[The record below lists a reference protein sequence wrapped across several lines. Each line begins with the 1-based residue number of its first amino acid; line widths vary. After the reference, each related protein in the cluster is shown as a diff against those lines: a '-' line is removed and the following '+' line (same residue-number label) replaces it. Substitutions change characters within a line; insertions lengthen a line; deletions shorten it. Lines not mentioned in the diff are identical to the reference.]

1 MNEYFLYSF
10 TFASKLEKS
19 VGRYYLVGI
28 FFLFSNHI
36 FAQNILVLNT
46 SSNEAIEDVAVY
58 SSDQK
63 NFTNT
68 DGDGFFDIS
77 IFPPSSTLVFQH
89 PSYHSLSITKQKI
102 LDGDRRVFLSE
113 RIIKID
119 EVIIS
124 ANKWEQ
130 NKSEIP
136 FEILSISAKEMAFSN
151 PQTSADML
159 EATGQIFV
167 QKSQLGGGSPMIRG
181 FGANSVLIVV
191 DGVRMNNAIFR
202 GGNLQ
207 NVIGIDPNTL
217 ESSEVIFGPGAV
229 IYGSDAL
236 GGVLDFHTI
245 NPEFSS
251 GDNTLITGHAL
262 SRYSTANNEKTAHAL
277 IGISGRN
284 VNYLGSITYSDFGD
298 LKTGSIRPEKYPNF
312 GKRPEYI
319 TRINGLDSIVSNA
332 NENLQKFSNYTQ
344 FSTLQKLQFRIKD
357 HLELGY
363 TFNYSTTA
371 DIPRY
376 DRLIEYNGDLLKYAE
391 WYYGPQKWMM
401 HALRLNYFKANK
413 FFDEAKTTIGFQ
425 LFEESRHD
433 RKYRQN
439 LLRNRTEKVN
449 VLSLNADF
457 EKILNKQTQL
467 FYGLEYTFNYVGSSA
482 FSNDIESNIIL
493 PLSTRYPAGG
503 SEVHNLGTYI
513 SLKQTIKETLF
524 LTTGIRFN
532 YQGLKATFDE
542 NRFSYSKIEN
552 SNAAINGNVGLV
564 FKPNA
569 NWNVSGMLSS
579 GFRAPNIDD
588 ISKVFD
594 SEPGNVV
601 VPNPELKPEYSYN
614 SEISATRYIGEKVEI
629 SGTLFYSFLHQ
640 AMVRGDF
647 TIDGKDSII
656 YDGELSKVQAFVNT
670 GRANIYG
677 FNAAIKMELS
687 TNWSAFMSINYIRGK
702 DLIANEPLRH
712 TTPFFG
718 MTSLYYTLKKFRGE
732 LFIKFNGKREY
743 EDLPPS
749 ERNKPHLYS
758 RDGSPA
764 WYTLNLRLNYRI
776 NNSLSVNSAL
786 ENILDHH
793 YRTYSS
799 GISAPGRNFVIS
811 LKANFP
817 TR

>member
-1 MNEYFLYSF
+1 MS
-10 TFASKLEKS
+10 
-19 VGRYYLVGI
+19 RYYLVGI
-28 FFLFSNHI
+28 FFLFSNHL
-36 FAQNILVLNT
+36 FAQNILVINK
-46 SSNEAIEDVAVY
+46 SSSEPIEDVAVY

-63 NFTNT
+63 YFTNT
-68 DGDGFFDIS
+68 NEDGFFDIS
-77 IFPPSSTLVFQH
+77 VFPPTSTLVFQH
-89 PSYHSLSITKQKI
+89 PSYHYLSITKQNI
-102 LDGDRRVFLSE
+102 LDGESRVFLSE

-136 FEILSISAKEMAFSN
+136 FEILSLSAKEMSFTN

-159 EATGQIFV
+159 EASGQVFV

-236 GGVLDFHTI
+236 GGVIDFHTI
-245 NPEFSS
+245 KPKFPS
-251 GDNTLITGHAL
+251 GDNALITGHAL
-262 SRYSTANNEKTAHAL
+262 TRYSTANNEKTAHAL
-277 IGISGRN
+277 IGISKKN
-284 VNYLGSITYSDFGD
+284 INYLGSITYSDFGD
-298 LKTGSIRPEKYPNF
+298 LKTGSIRPDKYPDF

-319 TRINGLDSIVSNA
+319 TRIIGLDSIVNNA
-332 NENLQKFSNYTQ
+332 NENLQKFSSYKQ
-344 FSTLQKLQFRIKD
+344 ISTLQKVQFRIKD
-357 HLELGY
+357 NIEIGY
-363 TFNYSTTA
+363 TFNYSTTT

-401 HALRLNYFKANK
+401 HALRLNYFNANK
-413 FFDEAKTTIGFQ
+413 FFDEAKTTLAFQ
-425 LFEESRHD
+425 RFEESRHD

-449 VLSLNADF
+449 VFSLNTDF
-457 EKILNKQTQL
+457 EKIFNKQNQL
-467 FYGLEYTFNYVGSSA
+467 FYGLEYTYNQVGSSA
-482 FSNDIESNIIL
+482 FANDIETNIIS

-503 SEVHNLGTYI
+503 SEVHNIGTYI
-513 SLKQTIKETLF
+513 SLKRTMSEKLF
-524 LTTGIRFN
+524 LTSGIRYS
-532 YQGLKATFDE
+532 YQGLKSIFNE
-542 NRFSYSKIEN
+542 NRFSYNKIEN
-552 SNAAINGNVGLV
+552 SSGAINGNVGLV
-564 FKPNA
+564 IKPNQK
-569 NWNVSGMLSS
+569 WNISGMLSS
-579 GFRAPNIDD
+579 GFRAPNVDD

-601 VPNPELKPEYSYN
+601 MPKPELKPEYSCN
-614 SEISATRYIGEKVEI
+614 SEISASRYINDKFEI
-629 SGTLFYSFLHQ
+629 SGTLFYSILNQ

-647 TIDGKDSII
+647 MIDGKDSII
-656 YDGELSKVQAFVNT
+656 YDGELSKVQAIVNT
-670 GRANIYG
+670 GRAHIYG

-687 TNWSAFMSINYIRGK
+687 ASWSASMNINYIYGK

-712 TTPFFG
+712 TTPVFG
-718 MTSLYYTLKKFRGE
+718 KASINYTLKKFRSE
-732 LFIKFNGKREY
+732 LFMKFNGKRKL

-758 RDGSPA
+758 SDGSPG
-764 WYTLNLRLNYRI
+764 WYTLNFRFHYQI
-776 NNSLSVNSAL
+776 NNYLSLNSAL

-799 GISAPGRNFVIS
+799 GISAPGRNFLIS
-811 LKANFP
+811 LRVNF
-817 TR
+817 

>member
-1 MNEYFLYSF
+1 MS
-10 TFASKLEKS
+10 
-19 VGRYYLVGI
+19 RYYLVGI

-36 FAQNILVLNT
+36 FAQNILVINK
-46 SSNEAIEDVAVY
+46 SSSESIEDVAVY

-63 NFTNT
+63 YFTNT
-68 DGDGFFDIS
+68 NEDGFFDIS
-77 IFPPSSTLVFQH
+77 VFPPTSTLVFQH
-89 PSYHSLSITKQKI
+89 PSYHSVSITKQNI
-102 LDGDRRVFLSE
+102 LDGESRVFLSE

-136 FEILSISAKEMAFSN
+136 FEILSLSAKEMSFTN

-159 EATGQIFV
+159 EASGQVFV

-191 DGVRMNNAIFR
+191 DGVRINNAIFR

-236 GGVLDFHTI
+236 GGVMDFHTI
-245 NPEFSS
+245 NPKFSS
-251 GDNTLITGHAL
+251 GDNALITGHAL
-262 SRYSTANNEKTAHAL
+262 ARYSTANNEKTTHAL
-277 IGISGRN
+277 IGISKKN
-284 VNYLGSITYSDFGD
+284 INYLGSITYSDFGD
-298 LKTGSIRPEKYPNF
+298 LKTGSIRPDKYPDF

-319 TRINGLDSIVSNA
+319 TRMVGLDSIVNNA
-332 NENLQKFSNYTQ
+332 NENLQKFSNYKQ
-344 FSTLQKLQFRIKD
+344 ISTLHKLQFRIND
-357 HLELGY
+357 HIELGY
-363 TFNYSTTA
+363 TFNFSTTT

-413 FFDEAKTTIGFQ
+413 FFDEAKTTIAFQ
-425 LFEESRHD
+425 RFEERRHD
-433 RKYRQN
+433 RKYSQN
-439 LLRNRTEKVN
+439 LLRNRTEKVS
-449 VLSLNADF
+449 VLSLNTDF
-457 EKILNKQTQL
+457 EKILNKQNQL
-467 FYGLEYTFNYVGSSA
+467 FYGLEYTYNQVGSSA
-482 FSNDIESNIIL
+482 FANDIETNIIS
-493 PLSTRYPAGG
+493 PLSTRYPEGG
-503 SEVHNLGTYI
+503 SDVHNIGTYI
-513 SLKQTIKETLF
+513 SLKRTIKEKLF
-524 LTTGIRFN
+524 LTSGIRYS

-542 NRFSYSKIEN
+542 NRFSYNKIEN
-552 SNAAINGNVGLV
+552 SNSAINGNVGLV
-564 FKPNA
+564 LKPNA
-569 NWNVSGMLSS
+569 KWNVSGMLSS
-579 GFRAPNIDD
+579 GFRAPNVDD

-614 SEISATRYIGEKVEI
+614 SEISASRYINDKFEI
-629 SGTLFYSFLHQ
+629 SGTLFYSILHQ

-647 TIDGKDSII
+647 MIDERDSII
-656 YDGELSKVQAFVNT
+656 YDGELSKVQAIVNT
-670 GRANIYG
+670 GRAHIYG

-687 TNWSAFMSINYIRGK
+687 ASWSASMNINYIQGE

-712 TTPFFG
+712 TTPVFG

-732 LFIKFNGKREY
+732 LFIKFNGERKF

-758 RDGSPA
+758 SDGSPA
-764 WYTLNLRLNYRI
+764 WYTLNFRLHYQI
-776 NNSLSVNSAL
+776 NNYLSVNSAL

-811 LKANFP
+811 LRANF
-817 TR
+817 